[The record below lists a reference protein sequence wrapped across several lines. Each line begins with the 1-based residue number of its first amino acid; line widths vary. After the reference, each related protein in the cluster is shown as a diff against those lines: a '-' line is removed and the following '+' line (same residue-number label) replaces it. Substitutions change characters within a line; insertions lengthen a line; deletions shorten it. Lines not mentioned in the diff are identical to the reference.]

1 MSEEQPIA
9 ISTAALVMLRISD
22 VVSRSDA
29 ISGVA
34 TRSDVLRK
42 VTTKVFQLTMKRMR
56 HFRAVLRDL
65 GFGLGEGIGVVMVVS
80 VGGDIVLLKGAFV
93 TSRLGLGLCSA

>member
-1 MSEEQPIA
+1 
-9 ISTAALVMLRISD
+9 MLRISD

-34 TRSDVLRK
+34 MRSDVLRK

-56 HFRAVLRDL
+56 HFLAVLRDL
-65 GFGLGEGIGVVMVVS
+65 GFRVGEGIGVVMVVS
-80 VGGDIVLLKGAFV
+80 VGGDIVLLRDAFV
-93 TSRLGLGLCSA
+93 TLRLGLGLCSV